1 MNYKAL
7 AVLAAV
13 SVLSGCASIVNGH
26 NQSVSVT
33 THSKGADLSGAKC
46 SLSNDKGE
54 WFTTTPGSVTVR
66 RSFKDLAVNCA
77 FGGLDAGIEKAKSTT
92 KPMVFGNILFGGV
105 IGAGIDVASGAAYDY
120 PDIIQVNMGL
130 PNGSFQG
137 DAAPEPL
144 PRPAS
149 IGTRFFIRE
158 QDAVSGVATGESGL
172 TLSSLTA
179 TVAEFNDGAVV
190 LGRSGQTSK
199 GATGGANINGLSAAD
214 LSVGQRRKGTFAP
227 IGGGEAVPVD
237 LVVVSLQT
245 LPEEMGRF
253 QVARVQ
259 VNGYAAGDLQAG
271 TQSRRAPIE
280 GYIQMELTTGL
291 VLNANVVCRDSRYAM
306 RRQMVRV
313 VLPVGQASTSELVAP
328 AAARAPSAPVPTVA
342 VASRPATAAVVPT
355 PPVAAVS
362 PPPIPVAA
370 PTPTFH
376 ATKTTASAPAA
387 PPAQS
392 PQSTISLAAM
402 KGGVDGYNVEHL
414 AEVRA
419 CAAQPRAVMVG
430 KGPGLETYTVAC
442 ANGDVLAVRC
452 EMGTCRVLK

>member
-1 MNYKAL
+1 MNYQTL
-7 AVLAAV
+7 AVLAAI
-13 SVLSGCASIVNGH
+13 SALSGCASIVNGH

-33 THSKGADLSGAKC
+33 TRSKGADLPGAKC

-66 RSFKDLAVNCA
+66 RSFQDLAVNCA
-77 FGGLDAGIEKAKSTT
+77 FGGLDAGIESAKSTT

-120 PDIIQVNMGL
+120 PEIIQVNMGL
-130 PNGSFQG
+130 LNGSSQS
-137 DAAPEPL
+137 AAEPEPP
-144 PRPAS
+144 PRPVVV
-149 IGTRFFIRE
+149 GTRFFIRE

-172 TLSSLTA
+172 TLSALTA
-179 TVAEFNDGAVV
+179 TEAEFNNGAVV
-190 LGRSGQTSK
+190 LGRSGQTSR
-199 GATGGANINGLSAAD
+199 GTTGGASINGLSPAD
-214 LSVGQRRKGTFAP
+214 LSVGQRRKGTFVPA
-227 IGGGEAVPVD
+227 GGGEAVPVD

-245 LPEEMGRF
+245 LPVEMGGL

-259 VNGYAAGDLQAG
+259 VNGYAAAEQQPG
-271 TQSRRAPIE
+271 TQSRRAPID
-280 GYIQMELTTGL
+280 GYVQMELTTGL
-291 VLNANVVCRDSRYAM
+291 VLNANVLCRDSRYAM
-306 RRQMVRV
+306 RRQMARV
-313 VLPVGQASTSELVAP
+313 VLPAGQASTAELVAP
-328 AAARAPSAPVPTVA
+328 AAARAPSAPVAPVA
-342 VASRPATAAVVPT
+342 VAVAPRPATAVVTPT

-362 PPPIPVAA
+362 PPPIPVVA
-370 PTPTFH
+370 PTPPVP
-376 ATKTTASAPAA
+376 APKTTASAPAA
-387 PPAQS
+387 PPAQ
-392 PQSTISLAAM
+392 AAM
-402 KGGVDGYNVEHL
+402 SFAGLKGGVDGFNVEHL